1 MFIMLTIFVLVDI
14 KELATLKAKLAKE
27 TAKLN
32 RDKKTFENWQSDWR
46 QSVGDYSDEAMIA
59 ENVEQEYQM
68 NYERGLKR
76 INDRNN
82 SIALLETKVQNIEEE
97 LELYKWPH

>member
-1 MFIMLTIFVLVDI
+1 MFIILTIFLLVDI
-14 KELATLKAKLAKE
+14 EELATLKAKLAKE

-59 ENVEQEYQM
+59 ENVEQEYQV

-97 LELYKWPH
+97 LELYK